1 MSMHNHDSI
10 LTSTTRSALSAFV
23 PKGTIVQWYAH
34 LQVAAVNKVAVHM
47 YEKCGYSVISCTAD
61 HPLHWIMRHVLKS
74 FLGYPDWN
82 MMGKR
87 LMTSKGSKATHFTP
101 VRIPISITAASGS
114 QALPPI
120 PEGTVV
126 KDPIKAAFA
135 ADCTQPGA
143 AAKAPHSKPR
153 VVFSFTSLS
162 PTHNAK
168 PSWVMDIGDDDGEE
182 DRILE
187 AACAAGEL
195 AESAQNGAADKTA
208 ARRALSVTL
217 PTVTEWAAEDD
228 DEELALERGSA
239 MLPRRRGLARLPSFK
254 LPGVYADA
262 LGSQHS
268 RQRRPLTRTNTM

>member
-1 MSMHNHDSI
+1 M
-10 LTSTTRSALSAFV
+10 
-23 PKGTIVQWYAH
+23 
-34 LQVAAVNKVAVHM
+34 NKVAVHM

-87 LMTSKGSKATHFTP
+87 LMTSKDSKGTHFTP
-101 VRIPISITAASGS
+101 VRVPISITAASGS

-120 PEGTVV
+120 PEGDVV

-135 ADCTQPGA
+135 ADHTQLDA
-143 AAKAPHSKPR
+143 AARAPRSKPR

-162 PTHNAK
+162 PMPNAK

-195 AESAQNGAADKTA
+195 AESAANGAADKTA

-217 PTVTEWAAEDD
+217 PTITEWAAQDGDEDI
-228 DEELALERGSA
+228 ALEGGSA

-254 LPGVYADA
+254 LPGMHADQV
-262 LGSQHS
+262 GGHHS

>member
-1 MSMHNHDSI
+1 
-10 LTSTTRSALSAFV
+10 
-23 PKGTIVQWYAH
+23 
-34 LQVAAVNKVAVHM
+34 M

-87 LMTSKGSKATHFTP
+87 LMTSKGSQATHFTP
-101 VRIPISITAASGS
+101 VRVPVSITAASGS
-114 QALPPI
+114 QALLPI
-120 PEGTVV
+120 PEGNVV

-135 ADCTQPGA
+135 ADGAQPGLA
-143 AAKAPHSKPR
+143 ARASLAKPR

-162 PTHNAK
+162 PTPNAK

-195 AESAQNGAADKTA
+195 AESAEQGATDKTA
-208 ARRALSVTL
+208 TRRALSVTL
-217 PTVTEWAAEDD
+217 PSIAEWAAADD
-228 DEELALERGSA
+228 DEDVALERGSA

-254 LPGVYADA
+254 LPGAYADPV
-262 LGSQHS
+262 GGHRC

>member
-1 MSMHNHDSI
+1 M
-10 LTSTTRSALSAFV
+10 
-23 PKGTIVQWYAH
+23 
-34 LQVAAVNKVAVHM
+34 NKVAVHM
-47 YEKCGYSVISCTAD
+47 YQKCGYSVISSTAD
-61 HPLHWIMRHVLKS
+61 HPLHWIMRHILRS

-101 VRIPISITAASGS
+101 VRVPISITATSGS

-120 PEGTVV
+120 PEGNVV

-135 ADCTQPGA
+135 ADATQPSA
-143 AAKAPHSKPR
+143 AARPPHSKPR
-153 VVFSFTSLS
+153 VVYSFTSLS
-162 PTHNAK
+162 LSPYAK

-195 AESAQNGAADKTA
+195 AEGAGKGAADQA
-208 ARRALSVTL
+208 ATRRALSVTM
-217 PTVTEWAAEDD
+217 PTITEWAAEDD
-228 DEELALERGSA
+228 DEDLALEGGSA

-254 LPGVYADA
+254 LPGVYTEAV
-262 LGSQHS
+262 GGQRS